1 MAFLMKMNRSGRMTE
16 KLDLIPYFDYLLNHV
31 DTLRAPLRSYRK
43 FLENYLNSIL
53 KLSHFEKLEKGSENS
68 PLNNLI
74 AMQQLCGNIQSAF
87 ADEIGIFIPLLKDW
101 ENQCDLIMKA
111 KYDLQRAQAQKDKD
125 KQRSIEVYKVS
136 ESAYLTQREELY
148 KMLCRFHSTEL
159 ENQRKM
165 KELQMKQAS
174 CLHAC
179 ANQFEGNSPN
189 AQTPSIP
196 SRFFGAPL
204 EGQLD
209 ADGYSIVMR
218 STIAHLTK
226 TEAFVQEGIFRI
238 PGQVSR
244 INLLKDAFEHDMA
257 DEKLFEHCEIF
268 EIADVMK
275 QFLRDLPDPIL
286 PIDLLKNW
294 PSEAPNVET
303 VKPLIKQYI
312 PEPSRRNLFLLLK
325 FLSEVVDNQ
334 STSKMTSEN
343 LAVTLWMSFRNKADA
358 NNVPSVVQYLINN
371 AKPLLEGEREAV
383 LLSPNPPV
391 TPHVSKKST
400 RNPAPPPPRPKTTPS
415 HNAHQSVIE
424 ASATPPPP
432 PAAAA
437 ASRTSSSKMVT
448 NFNNSDRHCKSDAT
462 SAGVTGKVS
471 PPIPILTENPK
482 SSIERETSVSIP
494 LPSNENEKKVQINKD
509 SVEQEAPVSEM
520 EKKSGISIEKE
531 FSPSFTDNEKKL
543 KKEKEKEASEPEI
556 GAKESE
562 SKSTSE
568 SEGEYTESPERKVKK
583 AKHKKS
589 KHSKTHKNEKLEF
602 DQEKEGEKKSA
613 TSSSKDRHSSAE
625 EEDKKDRRKDSDASL
640 EKESKYSRS
649 SSTTSVPPRPPSLSN
664 KSSMC

>member
-1 MAFLMKMNRSGRMTE
+1 MTE

-226 TEAFVQEGIFRI
+226 TEAFVQE
-238 PGQVSR
+238 
-244 INLLKDAFEHDMA
+244 
-257 DEKLFEHCEIF
+257 
-268 EIADVMK
+268 
-275 QFLRDLPDPIL
+275 
-286 PIDLLKNW
+286 
-294 PSEAPNVET
+294 
-303 VKPLIKQYI
+303 
-312 PEPSRRNLFLLLK
+312 
-325 FLSEVVDNQ
+325 VD
-334 STSKMTSEN
+334 
-343 LAVTLWMSFRNKADA
+343 
-358 NNVPSVVQYLINN
+358 
-371 AKPLLEGEREAV
+371 
-383 LLSPNPPV
+383 
-391 TPHVSKKST
+391 
-400 RNPAPPPPRPKTTPS
+400 
-415 HNAHQSVIE
+415 
-424 ASATPPPP
+424 
-432 PAAAA
+432 
-437 ASRTSSSKMVT
+437 
-448 NFNNSDRHCKSDAT
+448 
-462 SAGVTGKVS
+462 
-471 PPIPILTENPK
+471 
-482 SSIERETSVSIP
+482 
-494 LPSNENEKKVQINKD
+494 
-509 SVEQEAPVSEM
+509 
-520 EKKSGISIEKE
+520 ISI
-531 FSPSFTDNEKKL
+531 FILS
-543 KKEKEKEASEPEI
+543 
-556 GAKESE
+556 
-562 SKSTSE
+562 
-568 SEGEYTESPERKVKK
+568 
-583 AKHKKS
+583 
-589 KHSKTHKNEKLEF
+589 
-602 DQEKEGEKKSA
+602 
-613 TSSSKDRHSSAE
+613 
-625 EEDKKDRRKDSDASL
+625 DKG
-640 EKESKYSRS
+640 
-649 SSTTSVPPRPPSLSN
+649 
-664 KSSMC
+664 